1 MRTIKKICKVILLI
15 IACVSLILACGERSD
30 GTINLWWNI
39 GWMAA
44 FAVSAKI
51 LDKMGTFDKEEEV

>member
-1 MRTIKKICKVILLI
+1 MRTIKTICKVILLI
-15 IACVSLILACGERSD
+15 IACVSLILACCETTD
-30 GTINLWWNI
+30 GTINLGWNL

-51 LDKMGTFDKEEEV
+51 LDKMGTFDKEEA